1 MSYEMS
7 TEAHTWV
14 KKATRLSAT
23 TLASRF
29 QFGLDYHPVETRR
42 SLTDV
47 DAFGLGSHRTE
58 EEESF
63 PVAASLGRSERLPTN
78 GALTSAG
85 LMERYRRNV
94 TIARKRLFS

>member
-29 QFGLDYHPVETRR
+29 QFGLGYHPVETRR

-63 PVAASLGRSERLPTN
+63 PSLGRSERLPTN

-94 TIARKRLFS
+94 TIAWKRLFS